1 MDGAGGV
8 DGGRGAKRSRLDVRL
23 SDVVGPGTRSCDL
36 HLEPLVINGR
46 SISKELMDL
55 RKSYF
60 DQERDLETMDD
71 LL

>member
-1 MDGAGGV
+1 MV
-8 DGGRGAKRSRLDVRL
+8 LPQVRGDRDAKTPLHVRL
-23 SDVVGPGTRSCDL
+23 SDVVGPGTRSGDL

-60 DQERDLETMDD
+60 DGERDLETMDD

>member
-1 MDGAGGV
+1 VLGAGV
-8 DGGRGAKRSRLDVRL
+8 DDGRGAKRTRLDVRL

-36 HLEPLVINGR
+36 HLEPLVIKGR

-60 DQERDLETMDD
+60 NQERDLETMDD